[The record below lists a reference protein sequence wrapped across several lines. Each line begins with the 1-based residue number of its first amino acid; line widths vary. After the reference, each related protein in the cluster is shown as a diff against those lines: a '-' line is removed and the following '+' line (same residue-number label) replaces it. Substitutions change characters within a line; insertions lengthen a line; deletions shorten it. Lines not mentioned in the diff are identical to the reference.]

1 MVRADITILV
11 ELGLLE
17 LTAATTDGNWQE
29 FQLTGNGRI
38 MAKRHT
44 LQTTCDGEPRELA
57 KAKRR
62 KSLR

>member
-17 LTAATTDGNWQE
+17 LTATTTDGNWQE

-38 MAKRHT
+38 MARPLPA
-44 LQTTCDGEPRELA
+44 LQKGKPREIVQA
-57 KAKRR
+57 KPR